1 MKRLILII
9 FFVIPLLFTGC
20 SEKKE
25 DFYIFNSKDYFSV
38 YKDKK
43 EMFLLVKSFFMRN
56 SYKTNQVKLGKFSTL
71 PAEIGKITTKKTKG
85 TIFLENFLYSSSF
98 NLKQNFVNKKYKLI
112 TYNIDEINDSEKVT
126 STINFYP
133 DSKVLAD
140 RIINILKKRSKRKN
154 LSDCA
159 IITSNQFKI
168 CNNLEKYIKSKYGGI
183 FFNNNSSNHV
193 IVKDWILKNKA
204 GYKAIVLFGFDL
216 NTAIKDLEFDAV
228 KDNVLIEV
236 LTEYG
241 AAYKTIDYS
250 INLDYIKLVQHG
262 LHSKKNKKYLSKVN
276 NDYRVENVVISN
288 KNIVREKKYYYKYKN
303 KIKLL
308 IKDFFEKIK
317 KKDKKV

>member
-1 MKRLILII
+1 MKRLILIV
-9 FFVIPLLFTGC
+9 FSAFLFLLTGC
-20 SEKKE
+20 SDKKE

-43 EMFLLVKSFFMRN
+43 DMFLLVKSFFMRN
-56 SYKTNQVKLGKFSTL
+56 SYKTNQVKLSKFSTF
-71 PAEIGKITTKKTKG
+71 PAEIGKITTKKNKG
-85 TIFLENFLYSSSF
+85 TIFIENFLYSSSF
-98 NLKQNFVNKKYKLI
+98 NLKQNFVNKNYKLI
-112 TYNIDEINDSEKVT
+112 TYNIEELNDSEKVA
-126 STINFYP
+126 STVNFYP
-133 DSKVLAD
+133 DSAILAD
-140 RIINILKKRSKRKN
+140 RIINILKRRSKRKN

-168 CNNLEKYIKSKYGGI
+168 CNNVEKYIKSKYGGI

-216 NTAIKDLEFDAV
+216 NTAIKELDFEAV

-250 INLDYIKLVQHG
+250 VNLDYIKLVQHG
-262 LHSKKNKKYLSKVN
+262 LHSKKTKKYLSKVN
-276 NDYRVENVVISN
+276 NDNKAENVVISN
-288 KNIVREKKYYYKYKN
+288 KNIVREKKYNYKYQN
-303 KIKLL
+303 KIKLV
-308 IKDFFEKIK
+308 IKNFFEKFK
-317 KKDKKV
+317 KKDKKT

>member
-9 FFVIPLLFTGC
+9 FFVLPLLITGC

-38 YKDKK
+38 YKDKR
-43 EMFLLVKSFFMRN
+43 EMFLLVKSFFTRS
-56 SYKTNQVKLGKFSTL
+56 SYKTNQVKLSKFSTL
-71 PAEIGKITTKKTKG
+71 PAEIGKITTKKNNG

-98 NLKQNFVNKKYKLI
+98 NLKQNFANKKYKLI
-112 TYNIDEINDSEKVT
+112 TYNIEELNDSEKVA

-133 DSKVLAD
+133 DSKILAD
-140 RIINILKKRSKRKN
+140 RIINILKKQSKRKN

-250 INLDYIKLVQHG
+250 VNLDYIKLVQHG

-276 NDYRVENVVISN
+276 NDNRVENVVISN
-288 KNIVREKKYYYKYKN
+288 KNIVREKKYYYKYQN
-303 KIKLL
+303 KLKLL
-308 IKDFFEKIK
+308 IKEFFEKFK